1 MYIQHQSKDF
11 LQWSLKLLMQASN
24 AGQKGGGVLLLI
36 PRAGVLRCGFPY
48 KSFENSRWLY
58 IGLKQLETEWKP
70 AFILSRQDNHGQKI
84 QFFLTQATK
93 FILEITSS
101 YDTRLPLH

>member
-1 MYIQHQSKDF
+1 MYIQRQSKDF
-11 LQWSLKLLMQASN
+11 LQWCLKLLMQASN

>member
-1 MYIQHQSKDF
+1 
-11 LQWSLKLLMQASN
+11 MQASN

>member
-1 MYIQHQSKDF
+1 MYIQRQSKDF
-11 LQWSLKLLMQASN
+11 LQCCLKLLMQASN
-24 AGQKGGGVLLLI
+24 VGQNRGGVLLLI
-36 PRAGVLRCGFPY
+36 PPAGVLRCGVPY
-48 KSFENSRWLY
+48 KSFVNSRWLY
-58 IGLKQLETEWKP
+58 TGLKQLETEWKP
-70 AFILSRQDNHGQKI
+70 AVILSRQDNHGQKL

>member
-1 MYIQHQSKDF
+1 MYIQRQSKDF
-11 LQWSLKLLMQASN
+11 LQWCLKLLMQASN

-70 AFILSRQDNHGQKI
+70 AVILSRQDNHGQKL

>member
-1 MYIQHQSKDF
+1 MYIQRQSKDF
-11 LQWSLKLLMQASN
+11 LQWCLKLLMQASN

-70 AFILSRQDNHGQKI
+70 AFILSRQDNHVQKI

>member
-1 MYIQHQSKDF
+1 
-11 LQWSLKLLMQASN
+11 MQASN

-93 FILEITSS
+93 FILEIPSS
-101 YDTRLPLH
+101 YDTRLPLP